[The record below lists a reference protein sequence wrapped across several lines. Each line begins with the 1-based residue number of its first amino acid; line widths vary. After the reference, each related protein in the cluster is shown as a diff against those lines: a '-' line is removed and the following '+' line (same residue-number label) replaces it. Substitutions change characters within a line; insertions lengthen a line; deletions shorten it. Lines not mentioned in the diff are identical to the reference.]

1 MEEKEKKSNLM
12 QALYDKLRQEDERSE
27 DALKVAQR
35 RYEAISMGNFMNEV
49 RNLHRYRI
57 LEKLW
62 EPMMFNL
69 PLVREPLIVVV
80 LSKISVANF
89 HLSTSSLINFLASI
103 SYSL

>member
-1 MEEKEKKSNLM
+1 M

-57 LEKLW
+57 LEKL
-62 EPMMFNL
+62 
-69 PLVREPLIVVV
+69 
-80 LSKISVANF
+80 
-89 HLSTSSLINFLASI
+89 
-103 SYSL
+103 